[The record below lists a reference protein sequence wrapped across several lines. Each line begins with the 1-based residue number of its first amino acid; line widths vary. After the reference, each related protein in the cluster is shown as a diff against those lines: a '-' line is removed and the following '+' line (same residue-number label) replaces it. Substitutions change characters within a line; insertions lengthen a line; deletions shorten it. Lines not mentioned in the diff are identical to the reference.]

1 MIIAVKGKMDA
12 VSAPEFE
19 TKMNECIS
27 QGILHFVIDFSELV
41 YISSGGLRS
50 ILLTGKELKKCNGKM
65 VMSSINDKVKNVFE
79 ISGFT
84 TLFEVYDSVNEA
96 LRKV

>member
-12 VSAPEFE
+12 MSAPEFE
-19 TKMNECIS
+19 TKMNEWIS
-27 QGILHFVIDFSELV
+27 QGILHFIIDFSELI

-50 ILLTGKELKKCNGKM
+50 ILLAGKELKRCNGKT
-65 VMSSINDKVKNVFE
+65 VMSSINGKVKNVFE
-79 ISGFT
+79 ISGLT

-96 LRKV
+96 LQKV